1 VFAAAMLVPV
11 AGSTSAAAACTNA
24 GVISGWS
31 VHRLAEQT
39 IVVPVQETAVGDVS
53 PQVAAGAGG
62 VILFGNTAPTNLRS
76 ALAALVRKAP
86 GGVPPFIMTDEEG
99 GAVQRMANL
108 VGSMP
113 SARRMGAT
121 MTPTQIRSLAKKVG
135 TKMRANGVTM
145 DLAPVLDLDNGD
157 GPNAQDPD
165 GTRSFSVHVHK
176 ATADGLAF
184 ARGLKDAGVVPVV
197 KHFPGLGGATANT
210 DLAPADTKPWSVLQN
225 GGLLPFKSAIRDGM
239 PAVMV
244 ANAKVPGL
252 TRRPASISRAVIPRV
267 LRNQLGYDG
276 LVLTDSLS
284 AFAVRDAGFHVPAA
298 AVQALR
304 ADADMV
310 LFTPTSSTGPHLT
323 RRTVTAIV
331 NAEAAGTLS
340 RSRLEHAALHVVD
353 AKHLNLCS

>member
-1 VFAAAMLVPV
+1 
-11 AGSTSAAAACTNA
+11 
-24 GVISGWS
+24 
-31 VHRLAEQT
+31 
-39 IVVPVQETAVGDVS
+39 
-53 PQVAAGAGG
+53 
-62 VILFGNTAPTNLRS
+62 
-76 ALAALVRKAP
+76 VR
-86 GGVPPFIMTDEEG
+86 PFIMTDEEG
-99 GAVQRMANL
+99 GTVQRMANL

-113 SARRMGAT
+113 SARQMAAT
-121 MTPTQIRSLAKKVG
+121 RTPTQIRRLAKRVG

-145 DLAPVLDLDNGD
+145 DLAPVLDLDNGN
-157 GPNAQDPD
+157 GPNDRDPD
-165 GTRSFSVHVHK
+165 GTRSFSIHEHK
-176 ATADGLAF
+176 ATSDGLAF
-184 ARGLKDAGVVPVV
+184 AHGLLDAGVVPVV

-210 DLAPADTKPWSVLQN
+210 DVAPADTKPWRVLRDH
-225 GGLLPFKSAIRDGM
+225 GLLPFKSAIRGGM

-252 TRRPASISRAVIPRV
+252 SRLPASLSRPVIHRV
-267 LRNQLGYDG
+267 LRGQLGYRG

-284 AFAVRDAGFHVPAA
+284 AVAVRDAGFHVPAA

-310 LFTPTSSTGPHLT
+310 LYSATSSTAGDLT
-323 RRTVTAIV
+323 RRTVKAIV